1 MTPGARRSW
10 LPTATNKAIDQHR
23 ARARRPVPLDQLPEP
38 RPEASPDH
46 EDLAGAVGELPDKQR
61 LAISLHYLA
70 GLPYALV
77 AEEIGGTPAAARRAA
92 ADGIARLRTRIDSSG
107 GPR

>member
-1 MTPGARRSW
+1 MPGPDDRSRR
-10 LPTATNKAIDQHR
+10 DR
-23 ARARRPVPLDQLPEP
+23 LPEP
-38 RPEASPDH
+38 ATGTPQPDH
-46 EDLAGAVGELPDKQR
+46 EDLVGAVAELPDKQR
-61 LAISLHYLA
+61 LAVSLHYLA